1 MKVEDATENYCDIT
15 PIFKPKK
22 RLKVGTFKVISNG
35 FRLGERFL
43 KIIFENAIENN
54 VDEIYVTA
62 FDHDDGQRRLIELLT
77 QWGFTLWGNKG
88 EELVYV
94 RDIRP
99 HFNLD
104 NPRLCFPFFSKN
116 RQAYITAIYPE
127 YHTDL
132 LPDSIL
138 KNESSEDTQT
148 LFQNIAGTATKFNA
162 YFSGNSII
170 LNHVANGSYT
180 ISIFDMQGH
189 RIQDIQNAY
198 GNETNVQLNHGTYL
212 IRISQGKR
220 TFGMTRAIKQK

>member
-1 MKVEDATENYCDIT
+1 M
-15 PIFKPKK
+15 
-22 RLKVGTFKVISNG
+22 
-35 FRLGERFL
+35 
-43 KIIFENAIENN
+43 
-54 VDEIYVTA
+54 
-62 FDHDDGQRRLIELLT
+62 
-77 QWGFTLWGNKG
+77 
-88 EELVYV
+88 
-94 RDIRP
+94 
-99 HFNLD
+99 
-104 NPRLCFPFFSKN
+104 
-116 RQAYITAIYPE
+116 
-127 YHTDL
+127 
-132 LPDSIL
+132 PDSIL